1 MAVITNVGL
10 NSVAESILS
19 NVSHV
24 AVGTNIVAESDND
37 VALGTETNRLAPTAT
52 KQISNQIIIRAFF
65 ANASLPPTV
74 EELGLFMNGSGL
86 TDSGEL
92 LLRALSSFTK
102 GRQDLNVVIQL
113 TVRR

>member
-1 MAVITNVGL
+1 MAIIPNIGL

-24 AVGTNIVAESDND
+24 AVGSNTVAETVND

-52 KQISNQIIIRAFF
+52 KQVSNQIIVRAFF
-65 ANASLPPTV
+65 ANANLPTTV
-74 EELGLFMNGSGL
+74 EELGLFMNGSGRA
-86 TDSGEL
+86 DSGEL
-92 LLRALSSFTK
+92 LMRALSSFTK

-113 TVRR
+113 TVKR